1 MLKLSKKAEYALMAA
16 KFMALNNNTGY
27 TSAKEISE
35 RYELPYQLVSKVLQK
50 LVKGEIAVS
59 TKGMNGGFSLTREP
73 DNISLLDIIKAVEKD
88 YKIVDCMQ
96 PNGNSSDCSNFD
108 CCKIKDPLSEIQRKI
123 DKIFIETSLSQI
135 L

>member
-35 RYELPYQLVSKVLQK
+35 RYEISYQLVSKVLQK

-88 YKIVDCMQ
+88 YKIIDCMQ

-123 DKIFIETSLSQI
+123 DKIFIETSLAQI

>member
-16 KFMALNNNTGY
+16 KFMALNNTAGY
-27 TSAKEISE
+27 SSAKEISDS
-35 RYELPYQLVSKVLQK
+35 YQIPYQLVAKVLQK

-73 DNISLLDIIKAVEKD
+73 YNISLLDIIKAVEKD

-96 PNGNSSDCSNFD
+96 PNGSSADCSNFD
-108 CCKIKDPLSEIQRKI
+108 CCKIRDPLAEIQRKI
-123 DKIFIETSLSQI
+123 DKVFIETSLAQI

>member
-16 KFMALNNNTGY
+16 KFMALNNNTGNS
-27 TSAKEISE
+27 SAKEISE
-35 RYELPYQLVSKVLQK
+35 CYEIPYQLVSKVLQK

-123 DKIFIETSLSQI
+123 DKIFIETSLAQI

>member
-123 DKIFIETSLSQI
+123 DKIFIETSLAQI

>member
-35 RYELPYQLVSKVLQK
+35 RYEIPYQLVSKVLQK

-123 DKIFIETSLSQI
+123 DKIFIETSLAQI